1 MKRARPVRAPAM
13 AASKP
18 HQGVGAR
25 AWQARWAVGLVAAI
39 ATGIVFRLMW
49 LQDIEY
55 KADEAWTF
63 TQIQA
68 FWQTHTLRYVG
79 TPSSVGVQ
87 NPGLSLWV
95 FLAVSAILPTV
106 DPLELT
112 RAVQQINV
120 LAIVLLAIF
129 AKQAVLRTEREAWL
143 WSVALVSVNPL
154 TVLFS
159 RKLWPPDIFPLFTL
173 GMLVGWWYRRY
184 WWGAFLWGLLGA
196 FLGQIHLSGFF
207 FAAAFF
213 GCIIL
218 FDRRSVHWSAWFAGS
233 ILGSLPLMPWL
244 FVVIKHPQSVQR
256 PEIQNLLT
264 PFRHWVNLSLGLDL
278 RYSLGADFPSFLGF
292 PTIGVHP
299 TYLAGALLGII
310 LLIFF
315 ILLARLIVRLRADP
329 ARTIAFLFGARS
341 STALALN
348 AAFFGYGL
356 LLLLMSQP
364 IYLHYFV
371 VAFSLPALWLAWI
384 AQAGSSGHVGSLANS
399 RRLLAALVLI
409 QAGLTLIFF
418 TYIHETQFIDGDYG
432 IAYGSQTHL
441 PDL

>member
-1 MKRARPVRAPAM
+1 
-13 AASKP
+13 
-18 HQGVGAR
+18 
-25 AWQARWAVGLVAAI
+25 
-39 ATGIVFRLMW
+39 MW

-55 KADEAWTF
+55 KSDEAWTF

-68 FWQTHTLRYVG
+68 FWQTHTLRLVG

-95 FLAVSAILPTV
+95 FLAISATLPTV

-112 RAVQQINV
+112 RAVQEINV

-129 AKQAVLRTEREAWL
+129 AKQAVLRAEREAWL

-154 TVLFS
+154 AVLFS
-159 RKLWPPDIFPLFTL
+159 RKLWPPDILPLFTL
-173 GMLVGWWYRRY
+173 GMLVGWWYRGY

-196 FLGQIHLSGFF
+196 LLGQIHLSGFF
-207 FAAAFF
+207 FAAAFL
-213 GCIIL
+213 GCILL
-218 FDRRSVHWSAWFAGS
+218 FDRRSVHWSAWFGGS
-233 ILGSLPLMPWL
+233 VLGSLPLVPWL
-244 FVVIKHPQSVQR
+244 FVVIKHAQSVQR
-256 PEIQNLLT
+256 AEIHNVLT
-264 PFRHWVNLSLGLDL
+264 PFRHWLNLSLGLDL
-278 RYSLGADFPSFLGF
+278 RYSLGTDFPPFLAF

-299 TYLAGALLGII
+299 TYLAAALLGII
-310 LLIFF
+310 ILIFL
-315 ILLARLIVRLRADP
+315 ILLVRLIVRLHAEP
-329 ARTIAFLFGARS
+329 ARTIEFLLGARS

-356 LLLLMSQP
+356 LLLVMSQP

-384 AQAGSSGHVGSLANS
+384 AQAGSRGHVGSLANS
-399 RRLLAALVLI
+399 RRLLAALVLV

-418 TYIHETQFIDGDYG
+418 AYIHETQIIDGDYG
-432 IAYGSQTHL
+432 VAYGSQIHL
-441 PDL
+441 PGL